1 MNGEAPGS
9 PKLPLCLTAVTAILS
24 LLLLGFIQSTIHST
38 TLRYT
43 PWVDASMEIKLEVT
57 LAHLWFEEN
66 MAGDTNE
73 SMATVRKHLAQ
84 AKWYANAMLDG
95 GSNEQGKL
103 LPLNDD
109 QLRLHVNRLLY
120 QLEYFH
126 RQLEERFTLTENT
139 KPGTK
144 TDEAIDILFRSFLSD
159 ANQLEAELK
168 QHIFQESQEHN
179 SLMLMLMFA
188 IFSMALIS
196 GHAIWRFTQTRSSY
210 LKQLSSANKR
220 ISEQNLVLQE
230 IAHTDQL
237 TGLPNRKMLEA
248 IAHRVLGQ
256 VHRKQTYL
264 SVSFID
270 LDFFK
275 PINDQYGHHVGDKV
289 LIATSQLISEQ
300 LREGD
305 TLARLAGDEFIL
317 LLQAESETALRDSV
331 THIFYRIQE
340 RLKEPVISSPAP
352 LHIRLSAGTAIA
364 PLHGEDFETL
374 MHHADLAMY
383 MSKEMGRG
391 SHYFFQEPVEKADC
405 RTATE
410 ELEAAT
416 E

>member
-1 MNGEAPGS
+1 MNGVAPGS
-9 PKLPLCLTAVTAILS
+9 PKLPLLLTAVTAILS
-24 LLLLGFIQSTIHST
+24 LLLLSFIQSTIHNT

-66 MAGDTNE
+66 MAGDSSE
-73 SMATVRKHLAQ
+73 SITTVRKHLAQ

-95 GSNEQGKL
+95 GSNEQGTL

-109 QLRLHVNRLLY
+109 KLRLHVNRLFY
-120 QLEYFH
+120 QLEFFH
-126 RQLEERFTLTENT
+126 KQLETRFALEENT
-139 KPGTK
+139 QPGTK
-144 TDEAIDILFRSFLSD
+144 TDEAIDILFRAFLAD
-159 ANQLEAELK
+159 ANQLEEELK
-168 QHIFQESQEHN
+168 QHISQETQEHN

-188 IFSMALIS
+188 LFSMALIS

-210 LKQLSSANKR
+210 LKQLSAANKR
-220 ISEQNLVLQE
+220 ISEQNKVLQE

-248 IAHRVLGQ
+248 IAQRVIAQ
-256 VHRKQTYL
+256 VQRKQTYL

-289 LIATSQLISEQ
+289 LIATSQLINEQ

-317 LLQAESETALRDSV
+317 LLQAESEKALRDSV
-331 THIFYRIQE
+331 THIFTRIQK
-340 RLKEPVISSPAP
+340 RLNEPVLLSPTP
-352 LHIRLSAGTAIA
+352 LHIRLSAGTALS
-364 PLHGEDFETL
+364 PLHGDDFETL

-391 SHYFFQEPVEKADC
+391 SHYFFQKPAEKSVS
-405 RTATE
+405 ATQA
-410 ELEAAT
+410 LEAAT